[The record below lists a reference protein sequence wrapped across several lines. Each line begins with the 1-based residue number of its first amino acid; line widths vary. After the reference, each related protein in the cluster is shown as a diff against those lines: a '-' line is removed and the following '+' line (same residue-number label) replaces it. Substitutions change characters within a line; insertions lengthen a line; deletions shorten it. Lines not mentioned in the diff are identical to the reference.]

1 MTEVWFRDPMN
12 YMNECAQLLVP
23 HIVWEGRLLDQKAID
38 SQAQLEMH
46 YPQSLEY
53 RILVV
58 RDNGTVELRRGFT
71 PAMPF
76 AVYQTWAYDQDTFD
90 DLEDMLANP
99 PGEDMALCC
108 DPQIAVERRPV
119 YGQEHR
125 VIVTRYP
132 DARTTLGRSFL
143 RALSRFQ
150 KDYPEVIIHLW
161 GSSSFR
167 ACFGMGLASADIDPN
182 IEAKHKTIHLPNG
195 RRINFEQGIQFAQW
209 VRMLGFSQSEL
220 SSASKRVQFNIKSA
234 QWAGQYFE
242 TNLKFKTNG
251 HDPIDPNSHHHLPA
265 TAVNVMSQTLKA
277 GEGDKITCDTCSL
290 FAACKYYREAAVC
303 SLPDTDSSKLAG
315 YFGTRSADTIIDG
328 LGKVLATQANRFERG
343 AQDEE
348 YSEDGLNPDLT
359 RLGHVLVQ
367 DGEKLAKLIDPRL
380 AAAGAARVTAF
391 YGGQHIHTDTPNSLV
406 ASVVRELEQ
415 RGIARDD
422 ITTEMVEEY
431 IVQEHTRQGLPI
443 EARSRE

>member
-1 MTEVWFRDPMN
+1 MTEVWFRDPIS

-23 HIVWEGRLLDQKAID
+23 HIIWEGRLLDQKAID
-38 SQAQLEMH
+38 AQAQIEMH
-46 YPQSLEY
+46 YPQTAEY
-53 RILVV
+53 RILIV
-58 RDNGTVELRRGFT
+58 RDNSTTVELRRGFS

-76 AVYQTWAYDQDTFD
+76 AVYQTWAYDQDTID

-99 PGEDMALCC
+99 PGEDMALCSNPSVAA
-108 DPQIAVERRPV
+108 DRRPV

-125 VIVTRYP
+125 VMVTRYP
-132 DARTTLGRSFL
+132 DATGTLGRSFL
-143 RALSRFQ
+143 RALQRFQ

-161 GSSSFR
+161 GSTSFR
-167 ACFGMGLASADIDPN
+167 ACFGMGFAAADIEPWT
-182 IEAKHKTIHLPNG
+182 EARHGTLYLPSG
-195 RRINFEQGIQFAQW
+195 RRINYEQGVQFAQW
-209 VRMLGFSQSEL
+209 IRMLGFSQNEL
-220 SSASKRVQFNIKSA
+220 STVSKRIQFNIKSA
-234 QWAGQYFE
+234 QWAGENFE

-251 HDPIDPNSHHHLPA
+251 HDPVDPNSHHHLPA
-265 TAVNVMSQTLKA
+265 TAVNVMSQQIKA

-290 FAACKYYREAAVC
+290 FAACKYYRDGAVC
-303 SLPDTDSSKLAG
+303 SLPDTDGAKLAG
-315 YFGTRSADTIIDG
+315 FFGTRSADSIIEG

-348 YSEDGLNPDLT
+348 YSQDGLDPNLT

-406 ASVVRELEQ
+406 ASVVHELEQ

-431 IVQEHTRQGLPI
+431 VMQEHSRQAI
-443 EARSRE
+443 DVRSRP